1 MTDRPDI
8 LSGMQRA
15 LRQLDARQRVIA
27 GNLANSDTPGFKAL
41 DVKSDF
47 ANMVDQRVGKADNPT
62 VALTARMSELGAK
75 SGNSLGVR
83 SDVIVD
89 NSATEIK
96 PDGNS
101 VNIEEQ
107 MMKMSQIQTEY
118 ITLINLYKKNIS
130 LFKSAIGK

>member
-15 LRQLDARQRVIA
+15 LRQLDVRQRVIA

>member
-1 MTDRPDI
+1 MTDRPDM

-47 ANMVDQRVGKADNPT
+47 ANMVDQRVEKAGNPT
-62 VALTARMSELGAK
+62 VNLTARMAELGAK

-101 VNIEEQ
+101 VNIEDQ

>member
-1 MTDRPDI
+1 MTDGPNI
-8 LSGMQRA
+8 LSGMQHA

-47 ANMVDQRVGKADNPT
+47 ANMVDQAANPT
-62 VALTARMSELGAK
+62 VSLTARMSELGAK
-75 SGNSLGVR
+75 SGNSLSVR

-118 ITLINLYKKNIS
+118 ITLINLYKKNLS

>member
-1 MTDRPDI
+1 MTDRPDM

-47 ANMVDQRVGKADNPT
+47 ANMVDQRVEKAGNPT
-62 VALTARMSELGAK
+62 VNLTARMAELGAK
-75 SGNSLGVR
+75 SGNSLGMR

-101 VNIEEQ
+101 VNIEDQ

>member
-1 MTDRPDI
+1 MTDRPDM

-47 ANMVDQRVGKADNPT
+47 ANMVDQRVERAGNPA
-62 VALTARMSELGAK
+62 VNLTARMAELGAK

-101 VNIEEQ
+101 VNIEDQ

>member
-47 ANMVDQRVGKADNPT
+47 ANMVNQRVGKAGNPT
-62 VALTARMSELGAK
+62 VTPTERMSELGAR

>member
-1 MTDRPDI
+1 MTDGPNI

-47 ANMVDQRVGKADNPT
+47 ANMVERADNPT
-62 VALTARMSELGAK
+62 VSPTARMSELGAK
-75 SGNSLGVR
+75 SGNSLGVQNA
-83 SDVIVD
+83 VIID
-89 NSATEIK
+89 DSATEIK

>member
-15 LRQLDARQRVIA
+15 LRQLDVRQRVIA

-47 ANMVDQRVGKADNPT
+47 ANMVDQRVEKAGNPT
-62 VALTARMSELGAK
+62 VNLTARMAELGAK
-75 SGNSLGVR
+75 SGNSLGMR

-101 VNIEEQ
+101 VNIEDQ
-107 MMKMSQIQTEY
+107 MMKMSQVQTEY
-118 ITLINLYKKNIS
+118 ITLINLYKKNIM

>member
-1 MTDRPDI
+1 MTDRPDM

-47 ANMVDQRVGKADNPT
+47 ANMVDQRVEKAGNPT
-62 VALTARMSELGAK
+62 VNLTARMAELGAK
-75 SGNSLGVR
+75 SGNSLGMR

-101 VNIEEQ
+101 VNIEDQ
-107 MMKMSQIQTEY
+107 MMKMSQVQTEY
-118 ITLINLYKKNIS
+118 ITLINLYKKNIM

>member
-1 MTDRPDI
+1 MTDRPDM

>member
-1 MTDRPDI
+1 MTDRPDM

-47 ANMVDQRVGKADNPT
+47 ANMVDQRVEKAGNPA
-62 VALTARMSELGAK
+62 VNLTARMAELGAK

-101 VNIEEQ
+101 VNIEDQ

>member
-1 MTDRPDI
+1 MTDRPDM

-47 ANMVDQRVGKADNPT
+47 ANMVDQRVEKAGNPA
-62 VALTARMSELGAK
+62 VNLTARMAELGAK
-75 SGNSLGVR
+75 SGSSLGVR

-101 VNIEEQ
+101 VNIEDQ

>member
-1 MTDRPDI
+1 MTDGPDI
-8 LSGMQRA
+8 ISGMQRA

-47 ANMVDQRVGKADNPT
+47 ANMVDQRVGQTGNPT
-62 VALTARMSELGAK
+62 VTPTARMSELGAK
-75 SGNSLGVR
+75 SSQTIGVR

-89 NSATEIK
+89 NSATEVK

-107 MMKMSQIQTEY
+107 MMKMSQIQTDY
-118 ITLINLYKKNIS
+118 ISLINLYRKNIS

>member
-1 MTDRPDI
+1 MTDGPDI
-8 LSGMQRA
+8 ISGMQRA

-47 ANMVDQRVGKADNPT
+47 ANMVNQRVEQAGNPT
-62 VALTARMSELGAK
+62 VTPTARMSELGAK
-75 SGNSLGVR
+75 NGKILGMR

-89 NSATEIK
+89 TNATEIK

-107 MMKMSQIQTEY
+107 MMKMSQIQTDY
-118 ITLINLYKKNIS
+118 ISIINLYRKNIS

>member
-1 MTDRPDI
+1 MTDRTDI

-15 LRQLDARQRVIA
+15 LRQLDVRQRVIA

>member
-1 MTDRPDI
+1 MTDGPDI
-8 LSGMQRA
+8 ISGMQRA

-47 ANMVDQRVGKADNPT
+47 ANMVDQRVGQTGNPT
-62 VALTARMSELGAK
+62 VTPTARMSELGAK
-75 SGNSLGVR
+75 SSQTIGVR

-89 NSATEIK
+89 NSATEVK

-107 MMKMSQIQTEY
+107 MMKMSQIQTD
-118 ITLINLYKKNIS
+118 
-130 LFKSAIGK
+130 

>member
-1 MTDRPDI
+1 MTDRPDM

-47 ANMVDQRVGKADNPT
+47 ANMVDQRVEKAGNPT
-62 VALTARMSELGAK
+62 VNLTARMAELGAK
-75 SGNSLGVR
+75 SGNSLGMR

-101 VNIEEQ
+101 VNIEDQ
-107 MMKMSQIQTEY
+107 MMKMSQVQTEF
-118 ITLINLYKKNIS
+118 ITLINLYKKNIM

>member
-47 ANMVDQRVGKADNPT
+47 ANMVDQRVEKAGNPT
-62 VALTARMSELGAK
+62 VNLTARMAELGAK
-75 SGNSLGVR
+75 SGNSLGMR

-101 VNIEEQ
+101 VNIEDQ
-107 MMKMSQIQTEY
+107 MMKMSQVQTEY
-118 ITLINLYKKNIS
+118 ITLINLYKKNIM

>member
-15 LRQLDARQRVIA
+15 LRQLDVRQRVIA

-130 LFKSAIGK
+130 LFKTAIGK

>member
-1 MTDRPDI
+1 MTDRPDM

-15 LRQLDARQRVIA
+15 LHQLDARQRVIA

-47 ANMVDQRVGKADNPT
+47 ANMVDQRVERAGNPA
-62 VALTARMSELGAK
+62 VNLTARMAELGAK

-101 VNIEEQ
+101 VNIEDQ

>member
-1 MTDRPDI
+1 M

-47 ANMVDQRVGKADNPT
+47 ANMVDQRVEKAGNPT
-62 VALTARMSELGAK
+62 VNLTARMAELGAK
-75 SGNSLGVR
+75 SGNSLGMR

-101 VNIEEQ
+101 VNIEDQ
-107 MMKMSQIQTEY
+107 MMKMSQVQTEY
-118 ITLINLYKKNIS
+118 ITLINLYKKNIM

>member
-1 MTDRPDI
+1 MTDRPDM

-47 ANMVDQRVGKADNPT
+47 ANMVDQRAEKAGNPT
-62 VALTARMSELGAK
+62 VNLTARMAELGAK
-75 SGNSLGVR
+75 SGNSLGMR
-83 SDVIVD
+83 SDVVVD

-101 VNIEEQ
+101 VNIEDQ
-107 MMKMSQIQTEY
+107 MMKMSQVQTEY
-118 ITLINLYKKNIS
+118 ITLINLYKKNIM

>member
-1 MTDRPDI
+1 MTDGPDI
-8 LSGMQRA
+8 ISGMQRA

-47 ANMVDQRVGKADNPT
+47 ANMVDQRVGQAGNPT
-62 VALTARMSELGAK
+62 VAPTARMAELGAK
-75 SGNSLGVR
+75 SSHSLGVR

-89 NSATEIK
+89 SSATEIK

-107 MMKMSQIQTEY
+107 MMKMSQIQTDY
-118 ITLINLYKKNIS
+118 ISLINLYRKNIS

>member
-1 MTDRPDI
+1 MTDRPDM

-47 ANMVDQRVGKADNPT
+47 ANMVDQRVEKAGNPT
-62 VALTARMSELGAK
+62 VNLTARMSELGAK

>member
-1 MTDRPDI
+1 MTDRPDM

-47 ANMVDQRVGKADNPT
+47 ANMVDQRAEKAGNPT
-62 VALTARMSELGAK
+62 VNLTARMAELGAK
-75 SGNSLGVR
+75 SGNSLGMR

-101 VNIEEQ
+101 VNIEDQ
-107 MMKMSQIQTEY
+107 MMKMSQVQTEY
-118 ITLINLYKKNIS
+118 ITLINLYKKNIM

>member
-1 MTDRPDI
+1 
-8 LSGMQRA
+8 
-15 LRQLDARQRVIA
+15 
-27 GNLANSDTPGFKAL
+27 
-41 DVKSDF
+41 
-47 ANMVDQRVGKADNPT
+47 
-62 VALTARMSELGAK
+62 MSELGAK

>member
-1 MTDRPDI
+1 MTDGPDI

-47 ANMVDQRVGKADNPT
+47 ANMVEQAGNPT
-62 VALTARMSELGAK
+62 VSLTARMSELGAK

-107 MMKMSQIQTEY
+107 MMKMSQVQTEY
-118 ITLINLYKKNIS
+118 ITLINLYKKNVS

>member
-47 ANMVDQRVGKADNPT
+47 ANMVDQRAEKAGNPT
-62 VALTARMSELGAK
+62 ITPTARMSELGAK
-75 SGNSLGVR
+75 SGNNLGMR

-89 NSATEIK
+89 SSATEIK